1 MSTVPGDPASVSACA
16 GTARAVAA
24 RLAERAGGV
33 HTASA
38 ELADGWPGRR
48 SAAIR
53 RRAAPLA
60 EAALA
65 TAKELERV
73 GGVLQDH
80 STDLADL
87 VARGR
92 AVEERATAGGLT
104 VRDGRVEVA
113 WGVTG
118 TADVSTE
125 RERDDLRAAL
135 QGELDLVLAQHRRR
149 RDWVLRVLRDSTAV
163 LAQTSRNVRDG

>member
-1 MSTVPGDPASVSACA
+1 VSTVPGDPASLSACA

-24 RLAERAGGV
+24 RLAKRADGV

-38 ELADGWPGRR
+38 ELAEGWPGLR
-48 SAAIR
+48 SVATR
-53 RRAAPLA
+53 RRAATLA
-60 EAALA
+60 EASSA

-87 VARGR
+87 VARSR
-92 AVEERATAGGLT
+92 AVEERATRAGLA

-125 RERDDLRAAL
+125 RERDELRAAL
-135 QGELDLVLAQHRRR
+135 QADLDLVLAQHRRR
-149 RDWVLRVLRDSTAV
+149 RDWVLGVLRDSTAG
-163 LAQTSRNVRDG
+163 LAQASRNLRDG

>member
-1 MSTVPGDPASVSACA
+1 
-16 GTARAVAA
+16 VAA

-48 SAAIR
+48 SAATR
-53 RRAAPLA
+53 RRAATLA
-60 EAALA
+60 DAASA
-65 TAKELERV
+65 TARELERV

-87 VARGR
+87 VARSR

-135 QGELDLVLAQHRRR
+135 QAELDLVLAQHRRR
-149 RDWVLRVLRDSTAV
+149 RDWVLGVLRDSTAV